1 MPYKRKKNFKF
12 NLDYFLK
19 AKNIVP
25 MVLIV
30 IVVFFVFNLLQNKSF
45 NPLFEGMEASFN
57 EIAIQKAMEIS
68 GNITDLQSEISET
81 NSNHT
86 DDHEHTELNDTLSK
100 LSTRISE
107 LSQHEK
113 LSKQDKS

>member
-1 MPYKRKKNFKF
+1 MPSKRKTNSKF

-30 IVVFFVFNLLQNKSF
+30 IIVFFVFNLLQNKSF
-45 NPLFEGMEASFN
+45 NPLFEGMDGSFN
-57 EIAIQKAMEIS
+57 EIATEIS
-68 GNITDLQSEISET
+68 GNITNLENEIKAHNTSKSGT
-81 NSNHT
+81 HDHT
-86 DDHEHTELNDTLSK
+86 DLNATLSN
-100 LSTRISE
+100 LSTKISE

-113 LSKQDKS
+113 LSKPHTQS